1 MNVGRCKTDTFLP
14 HVSLPLSGRRSQDAA
29 GRNALGDPDRWVQ
42 HLGFD
47 DRVVASSGFGDS
59 DIDVFFYGLS
69 PTEATAKLE
78 ALGAHLKSVS
88 TVLLG
93 FRVWGYIPVSAGY

>member
-1 MNVGRCKTDTFLP
+1 MWEGATDTFLP
-14 HVSLPLSGRRSQDAA
+14 NVSLPLSGRRSQDAA
-29 GRNALGDPDRWVQ
+29 GSNALGDPDEFVQ

-47 DRVVASSGFGDS
+47 DMVVASSGFGDS

-69 PTEATAKLE
+69 PSEATAKLE

-93 FRVWGYIPVSAGY
+93 FRVWGYIPTIAGY